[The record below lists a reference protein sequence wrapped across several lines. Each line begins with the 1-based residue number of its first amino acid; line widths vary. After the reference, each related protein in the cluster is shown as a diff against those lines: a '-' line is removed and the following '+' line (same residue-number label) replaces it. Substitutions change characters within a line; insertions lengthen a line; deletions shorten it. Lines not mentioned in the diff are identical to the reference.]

1 MGRQKIAIRKIEKKS
16 NLQVTFS
23 KRRNGLMN
31 KATEL
36 SILCGAQVAVIAF
49 SPCDKVFSFGF
60 PDTDSVIQRYTDG
73 LLNTNNNSKK
83 KKKMVE
89 GEGEEETLQLLDS
102 VASAGS
108 SLYQTQ
114 ALREEYDEML
124 NRFQV
129 C

>member
-60 PDTDSVIQRYTDG
+60 PDTDSVIQRYR
-73 LLNTNNNSKK
+73 
-83 KKKMVE
+83 
-89 GEGEEETLQLLDS
+89 EEETLQLLDS